1 VLGKGLRER
10 VLVGGVRLLD
20 VFVGQ
25 QGAWGDADAESR
37 ERVDLLRVLGT
48 EVFSTGAD
56 SETGAGDRKS

>member
-1 VLGKGLRER
+1 M
-10 VLVGGVRLLD
+10 RLLD